1 MANYGANALYENTG
15 DGNFKKVET
24 GAIVTDSADS
34 ISMSAAWG
42 THRTRWWFVCGGDG
56 GGAGGSGGGNGD

>member
-1 MANYGANALYENTG
+1 MAKSGAANALYENTG

-34 ISMSAAWG
+34 YSAAWG
-42 THRTRWWFVCGGDG
+42 THRTRWWFVCGGEYG